1 MFELKID
8 EKRCKACGLCANACP
23 RGVIGINRARVEL
36 NGLGC
41 AEMKSAGC
49 VGCGICALVCPD
61 IAITIVKL
69 TVDNGE

>member
-8 EKRCKACGLCANACP
+8 EKRCKACGLSANACP